1 MYRRLLIPFLL
12 SGSLDGG
19 EMCCND
25 SDGSKARTSDS
36 PSIDYNNYRTISPE
50 YGRDKNASQ
59 GCGTLGSRCD
69 RTSFVESHARSHQS
83 KLTYNIVHI
92 YEYKNLSF
100 VLTYNV
106 NYYVSEQAYDDN
118 ESAVRKSAVFCMV
131 AIHLAVG
138 EELLKPHLSC
148 LYTSKLKLLNIYI
161 QRAQQAN
168 SQPASPRSNSKN

>member
-1 MYRRLLIPFLL
+1 MINTTKIFL
-12 SGSLDGG
+12 
-19 EMCCND
+19 
-25 SDGSKARTSDS
+25 
-36 PSIDYNNYRTISPE
+36 
-50 YGRDKNASQ
+50 
-59 GCGTLGSRCD
+59 
-69 RTSFVESHARSHQS
+69 
-83 KLTYNIVHI
+83 
-92 YEYKNLSF
+92 F